1 MFFCVPSA
9 SNGQIRRKPDFYL
22 SRGHGFMMSEFS
34 FPAYTV
40 GEGGEKEMN
49 MGNCMNRWND
59 RSQGRC
65 GCGCGNSNAG
75 TLCVGTSGNR
85 DTGAPL
91 VTDLAGATERNGN
104 FRKVFWTVEN
114 LQVTLMSLNPGED
127 IGLER
132 HEDTDQLLFV
142 TSGDGI
148 VQTGNCRNNLCQC
161 RASAG
166 TGIFVPAG
174 TWHNLT
180 NTGTT
185 PLKLFSV
192 YAPPEH
198 PRGLVEE
205 TKPCAAR
212 RRCGCRS

>member
-1 MFFCVPSA
+1 
-9 SNGQIRRKPDFYL
+9 
-22 SRGHGFMMSEFS
+22 MMSEFS

-104 FRKVFWTVEN
+104 FRKVF
-114 LQVTLMSLNPGED
+114 
-127 IGLER
+127 
-132 HEDTDQLLFV
+132 
-142 TSGDGI
+142 
-148 VQTGNCRNNLCQC
+148 
-161 RASAG
+161 
-166 TGIFVPAG
+166 
-174 TWHNLT
+174 
-180 NTGTT
+180 
-185 PLKLFSV
+185 
-192 YAPPEH
+192 
-198 PRGLVEE
+198 
-205 TKPCAAR
+205 
-212 RRCGCRS
+212 